1 MSVES
6 HKQFSRSLNKQL
18 KKEQSKMAIIGDF
31 GSIRLIAFFGILI
44 SMLVL
49 ETIWPRRQHVRAS
62 LVRLSTNVL
71 LTLFN
76 GVFMKLLASA
86 IVPIAAVSA
95 AVYVEA
101 QGWGLFNMISMPF
114 SLEVILSLILLDLAI
129 YGQHVAAH
137 IIPMLWK
144 FHKVHHS
151 DVEFDVTT
159 ALRFHP
165 IEIFI
170 SMLWKIT
177 LVFILGPSAF
187 AIILFEVILNGC
199 AMFNHANFKLPVSID
214 RYLRLILVTPDM
226 HRIHHSIIPK
236 ELNTNYGFSI
246 PIWDRLFGTYTDQ
259 PSKGHTDMNIGLEK
273 HQDKQPTKFVW
284 SLLFPF
290 K

>member
-1 MSVES
+1 
-6 HKQFSRSLNKQL
+6 
-18 KKEQSKMAIIGDF
+18 MAIIGDS
-31 GSIRLIAFFGILI
+31 GAMRLIAFFGILL
-44 SMLVL
+44 SLLVL

-62 LVRLSTNVL
+62 LTRLSTNAL
-71 LTLFN
+71 LTVLN
-76 GVFMKLLASA
+76 GFVMKIMASL
-86 IVPIAAVSA
+86 IVPIAAVST
-95 AVYVEA
+95 AVYVET
-101 QGWGLFNMISMPF
+101 QGWGLFNLISLP
-114 SLEVILSLILLDLAI
+114 STLEIGLSLILLDLAI

-137 IIPMLWK
+137 YVPMLWQ

-170 SMLWKIT
+170 SMLWKII

-187 AIILFEVILNGC
+187 AVVLFEIILNGC
-199 AMFNHANFKLPVSID
+199 AMFNHSNLKLPLALDKFV
-214 RYLRLILVTPDM
+214 RLFIATPDM
-226 HRIHHSIIPK
+226 HRIHHSIIVS

-246 PIWDRLFGTYTDQ
+246 SLWDRIFGTYTWQ
-259 PSKGHTDMNIGLEK
+259 PSKGHTEMEIGLEK
-273 HQDKQPTKFVW
+273 HQDREPTKLVW